1 MSCRTDSFFIRP
13 KRRGLGIEM
22 APLID
27 IVFLLL
33 IFFMLNTTFSNPAI
47 PLSMPKGATE
57 QGEVHESE
65 VVVVSFDAAG
75 KIYIN
80 RDEVAWENYVEKLQ
94 ATMEEMGLK
103 AVHFKGDESL
113 DYKRFTEIFDAS
125 RAAGVEQFNMVRR
138 TKQAGEADT
147 GGGVGIE

>member
-1 MSCRTDSFFIRP
+1 MSSRTDSFFIRP

-47 PLSMPKGATE
+47 PLSMPKGMSEA
-57 QGEVHESE
+57 GEVHEAE
-65 VVVVSFDAAG
+65 VVVVSFDAEG

-80 RDEVAWENYVEKLQ
+80 RDEVAWDDYQAKLEV
-94 ATMEEMGLK
+94 AMEEMGLRS
-103 AVHFKGDESL
+103 VHFKGDESL
-113 DYKRFTEIFDAS
+113 SYKQFTEIFDAS
-125 RAAGVEQFNMVRR
+125 RAAGAVQFNMVRR
-138 TKQAGEADT
+138 SKSAGGDSQPE
-147 GGGVGIE
+147 GE

>member
-1 MSCRTDSFFIRP
+1 MSARTDSFFIRP
-13 KRRGLGIEM
+13 KRQGLGIDM

-47 PLSMPKGATE
+47 PLSMPKGSSD

-80 RDEVAWENYVEKLQ
+80 RDEVSWDNYQ
-94 ATMEEMGLK
+94 AELKSTMDEMGLK
-103 AVHFKGDESL
+103 SVHFKGDESL

-125 RAAGVEQFNMVRR
+125 RAAGVEQFNMVRS
-138 TKQAGEADT
+138 TKQIV
-147 GGGVGIE
+147 GGTED

>member
-1 MSCRTDSFFIRP
+1 MSSRTDSFFIRP
-13 KRRGLGIEM
+13 KRRGLGIDM

-47 PLSMPKGATE
+47 PLSMPRGASE

-65 VVVVSFDAAG
+65 VIVVSFDAEG

-80 RDEVAWENYVEKLQ
+80 RDEVAWDDYQAKLKEAMSELGMQ
-94 ATMEEMGLK
+94 S
-103 AVHFKGDESL
+103 VHFKGDESL
-113 DYKRFTEIFDAS
+113 TYKRFTQIFDAS
-125 RAAGVEQFNMVRR
+125 RAAGVVQFNMVRR
-138 TKQAGEADT
+138 TMSADE
-147 GGGVGIE
+147 IEQEEESP

>member
-1 MSCRTDSFFIRP
+1 MVARTDSFFIRP
-13 KRRGLGIEM
+13 KRSGLGIDM

-47 PLSMPKGATE
+47 PMVMPQSSAE

-65 VVVVSFDAAG
+65 VLVVSCDAGG

-80 RDEVAWENYVEKLQ
+80 REEVSLEDYQPRLKAAMQ
-94 ATMEEMGLK
+94 EMGLK

-113 DYKRFTEIFDAS
+113 SYKRYMQIFDAS
-125 RAAGVEQFNMVRR
+125 RAAGVEQWNVVRR
-138 TKQAGEADT
+138 AMPDAGEA
-147 GGGVGIE
+147 GGTAAP

>member
-1 MSCRTDSFFIRP
+1 MASRTDSFFIRP
-13 KRRGLGIEM
+13 KRRGMGIDM

-47 PLSMPKGATE
+47 PLLMPQGATE

-65 VVVVSFDAAG
+65 VVVVSFDAEG

-80 RDEVAWENYVEKLQ
+80 REEVAWEDYKVEL
-94 ATMEEMGLK
+94 ASTMAEMGLQS
-103 AVHFKGDESL
+103 VHFKGDESL
-113 DYKRFTEIFDAS
+113 TYRRFTEIFDAS
-125 RAAGVEQFNMVRR
+125 RAAGAIQFNMVRR
-138 TKQAGEADT
+138 AKPEQGE
-147 GGGVGIE
+147 GEQP

>member
-1 MSCRTDSFFIRP
+1 MSARTDSFFIRP

-47 PLSMPKGATE
+47 PLSMPQGANE
-57 QGEVHESE
+57 QGEVHEAE
-65 VVVVSFDAAG
+65 VLVVSEDAEG

-80 RDEVAWENYVEKLQ
+80 RDEVAWADYESELAK
-94 ATMEEMGLK
+94 TMEEMGLK
-103 AVHFKGDESL
+103 SMHFKGDENL
-113 DYKRFTEIFDAS
+113 TYKRITEIFDAS
-125 RAAGVEQFNMVRR
+125 RAAGIEQFNMVRR
-138 TKQAGEADT
+138 ARSDET
-147 GGGVGIE
+147 GGLGIE

>member
-1 MSCRTDSFFIRP
+1 MSARTDSFFIRP
-13 KRRGLGIEM
+13 KRQGLGIDM

-47 PLSMPKGATE
+47 PMVLPKSSSS

-65 VVVVSFDAAG
+65 VLVVSCDAEG

-80 RDEVAWENYVEKLQ
+80 RDEVALADYTEKLKV
-94 ATMEEMGLK
+94 AMDDMGLK
-103 AVHFKGDESL
+103 SVHFKGDETVP
-113 DYKRFTEIFDAS
+113 YKRYMQIVDAS
-125 RAAGVEQFNMVRR
+125 TAAGVEQWNNVRSA
-138 TKQAGEADT
+138 KEEAVAT
-147 GGGVGIE
+147 E

>member
-1 MSCRTDSFFIRP
+1 MSARTDSFFIRP
-13 KRRGLGIEM
+13 KRRGLGIDM

-47 PLSMPKGATE
+47 PMLMPKGTTE

-65 VVVVSFDAAG
+65 VLVVSCDAEE

-80 RDEVAWENYVEKLQ
+80 REAVEFEDYEANLVA
-94 ATMEEMGLK
+94 AMAEMGSRS
-103 AVHFKGDESL
+103 VHFKGDESL
-113 DYKRFTEIFDAS
+113 SYKRYIQIFDAS
-125 RAAGVEQFNMVRR
+125 RAAGVEQWNVVRR
-138 TKQAGEADT
+138 SQSELQEAEAENT
-147 GGGVGIE
+147 E

>member
-1 MSCRTDSFFIRP
+1 MSARTDSFFIRP
-13 KRRGLGIEM
+13 KRRGLGIEL

-47 PLSMPKGATE
+47 PLSMPQGASE

-65 VVVVSFDAAG
+65 VVVVSFDAEG

-80 RDEVAWENYVEKLQ
+80 RDEVAWAEYESELAK
-94 ATMEEMGLK
+94 TMEEMGLK
-103 AVHFKGDESL
+103 SVHFKGDESL
-113 DYKRFTEIFDAS
+113 SYKRFTEIFDAS

-138 TKQAGEADT
+138 TKPAAS
-147 GGGVGIE
+147 GGVGIQ

>member
-1 MSCRTDSFFIRP
+1 MSSRTDSFFIRP
-13 KRRGLGIEM
+13 KRRGLGIDM

-47 PLSMPKGATE
+47 PLSMPQGSSE

-65 VVVVSFDAAG
+65 VIVVSFDAEG

-80 RDEVAWENYVEKLQ
+80 RDEVAWDDYQPKLRE
-94 ATMEEMGLK
+94 AMAELGMK
-103 AVHFKGDESL
+103 SVHFKGDESL
-113 DYKRFTEIFDAS
+113 SYKRFTQIFDAS
-125 RAAGVEQFNMVRR
+125 RAAGVVQFNMVRR
-138 TKQAGEADT
+138 TMSADEIEGETDSP
-147 GGGVGIE
+147 

>member
-1 MSCRTDSFFIRP
+1 MSSRTDSFFIRP
-13 KRRGLGIEM
+13 KRRGLGIDM

-47 PLSMPKGATE
+47 PLSMPQGASD

-65 VVVVSFDAAG
+65 VIVVSFDAEG

-80 RDEVAWENYVEKLQ
+80 RDEIAWEDYQAKLKV
-94 ATMEEMGLK
+94 AMEELGMMS
-103 AVHFKGDESL
+103 VHFKGDESL
-113 DYKRFTEIFDAS
+113 SYKRFTQIFDAS
-125 RAAGVEQFNMVRR
+125 RAAGVVQFNMVRR
-138 TKQAGEADT
+138 TQPASEDE
-147 GGGVGIE
+147 IEKP